1 MDEALPKLAAA
12 LAGRYVP
19 ERELG
24 AGGMATVYLAHDV
37 RHDRQVAL
45 KVLRPELAAVI
56 GAERFL
62 AEIKTTANLQ
72 HPHILPLFDSGT
84 VEGTVFYVMPYVEGE
99 SLRNRLR
106 RERQLPVADALRIA
120 TEVAGALDYAHRHG
134 IIHRDIKPE
143 NILLHDGSAVV
154 ADFGIALAVS
164 RSEGGTRLTETG
176 LSLGTPSYMS
186 PEQAMGERNLDARS
200 DVYALA
206 CVVYEMLTGEPPFSG
221 SSAQVVVA
229 KVLTEKP
236 TSIRAL
242 RDTVPEGL
250 ERTVLTALA
259 KLPADRFASAADF
272 AAALTSPTAPPV
284 GTASSARS
292 AGVGSLTVRARRL
305 GVPLLA
311 GVALLAGA
319 AGWLLRGVVAPAR
332 SAPPAAVRF
341 TFELGDPNAGD
352 AFISISPEGRRVI
365 QARTDSAGVPHV
377 VERDLG
383 STQVTLIQ
391 GTEGAEYPRFSPDG
405 RWITFQRANAA
416 WKVPATGGPATEVAD
431 SVNDVGE
438 GWMPDGSI
446 LVTRNNTGIWR
457 IPPDGAAPTQLTQID
472 TARQE
477 FLHWSPQV
485 LPGGHAFVF
494 TNYATPVTRSRIEAY
509 AFATRKRTVLVENA
523 VYPRYADGR
532 LFWMRAGAIWTV
544 AFDPGTLRTSGTPV
558 PVQDDV
564 SWIAP
569 DATAGYDV
577 APDGTLVF
585 VRASQW
591 GARSRIVWVDRMGGE
606 TPALPDTG
614 AFVEPR
620 LSPDGRW
627 IVLTGTEPKR
637 DLWLYDVRRD
647 VLTQLTHAAS
657 AAFNAIWMPDS
668 RGLIYTFE
676 DPVYDL
682 HHLTIDESAPD
693 RAVVSSSLDKY
704 ASAVSPDGRLLAFSQ
719 GPGFEIEAL
728 SDTAAAVAFGPPSA
742 KRASAAFSPDGRWIT
757 YQETSNGQS
766 EVYLSRADGSGGRR
780 VVSAGGGAEPLWTR
794 GGREIVYRNGDAFM
808 TAPVTLA
815 SGDVGAPVVLFR
827 VKVVPGLDGK
837 TRAFDVT
844 PDGNRFLLAVPA
856 PRPDA
861 RPVEVVMNWVAGLD
875 ATTKR

>member
-1 MDEALPKLAAA
+1 MDETLPKLAAA
-12 LAGRYVP
+12 LAGRYAV

-37 RHDRQVAL
+37 RHDRRVAL

-99 SLRNRLR
+99 SLRERLQ

-186 PEQAMGERNLDARS
+186 PEQAMGERTLDARS
-200 DVYALA
+200 DVYALG
-206 CVVYEMLTGEPPFSG
+206 CILYEMLTGDPPFAG

-236 TSIRAL
+236 TTIRSL
-242 RDTVPEGL
+242 RESVPEGV
-250 ERTVLTALA
+250 EAAVLTALA
-259 KLPADRFASAADF
+259 KLPADRFAGAADF
-272 AAALTSPTAPPV
+272 AAALTAP
-284 GTASSARS
+284 AAAEAR
-292 AGVGSLTVRARRL
+292 GRRGRTRTRGSGRL
-305 GVPLLA
+305 GLPMVA
-311 GVALLAGA
+311 AVALLAAA
-319 AGWLLRGVVAPAR
+319 AGWLLRGVVAPAH
-332 SAPPAAVRF
+332 SVPPVTVRF
-341 TFELGDPNAGD
+341 TFELGDPGGGD
-352 AFISISPEGRRVI
+352 AFVSISPDGRRVI
-365 QARTDSAGVPHV
+365 QARTDSAGVRHV

-383 STQVTLIQ
+383 STQVTQIQ

-405 RWITFQRANAA
+405 RWITFQRARRA
-416 WKVPATGGPATEVAD
+416 WKVPAAGGPATEVAD

-457 IPPDGAAPTQLTQID
+457 IPPHGTAPTQLTQID

-477 FLHWSPQV
+477 FAHWSSQV

-509 AFATRKRTVLVENA
+509 DFGTRKRTVLVENA

-532 LFWMRAGAIWTV
+532 LFYLRAGAIWAV
-544 AFDPGTLRTSGTPV
+544 AFDPRTLRTSGTPV

-564 SWIAP
+564 SWTAP

-591 GARSRIVWVDRMGGE
+591 GALSRIVWVDRTGRE

-614 AFVEPR
+614 AFREPR
-620 LSPDGRW
+620 VSPDGRW

-637 DLWLYDVRRD
+637 DLWLYDVRRR
-647 VLTQLTHAAS
+647 VLTQLTHAPS

-693 RAVVSSSLDKY
+693 RAVVSTSHDKY
-704 ASAVSPDGRLLAFSQ
+704 GSAVSPDGSLVAFSQ
-719 GPGFEIEAL
+719 VPASLEIKVL
-728 SDTAAAVAFGPPSA
+728 SDTSAPKAFGPPSA
-742 KRASAAFSPDGRWIT
+742 DRRNAAFLPDGRWIT
-757 YQETSNGQS
+757 YQETSNGRS

-780 VVSAGGGAEPLWTR
+780 VVSAGGGTEPLWTR
-794 GGREIVYRNGDAFM
+794 GGREIIYRNGDAFM
-808 TAPVTLA
+808 AAPLTLA

-827 VKVVPGLDGK
+827 SKVVPGLDEQ
-837 TRAFDVT
+837 TRAYDVT

-856 PRPDA
+856 PRSEA
-861 RPVEVVMNWVAGLD
+861 RPVEVVTNWVQGLD
-875 ATTKR
+875 AETNR